1 MWSDIVIHLGQ
12 FPNAVLTGKDR
23 EGYPFSIRCK
33 PQVDEGR
40 QVLHIPPFEQGF
52 IQEGPAG
59 LLYHSHNEALWDLKA
74 VQILGRLQQAE
85 GKWVFYPE
93 RFIAGAGLQ
102 GPVDQMRQLFKAR
115 ADAKRYLEKRGLPRP
130 KVRWDEIEELKAE
143 IKNSKG

>member
-1 MWSDIVIHLGQ
+1 MWSDIVKQLGQ

-23 EGYPFSIRCK
+23 NGYPFSIRCT
-33 PQVDEGR
+33 PQVDEDQ
-40 QVLHIPPFEQGF
+40 QVLIVPPFSEEH

-59 LLYHSHNEALWDLKA
+59 LLYHSHNEALWDLKS
-74 VQILGRLQQAE
+74 VQILGELRQTE

-102 GPVDQMRQLFKAR
+102 GPLDQMRQLFKAR
-115 ADAKRYLEKRGLPRP
+115 ADAQRYLEKRGLLRP
-130 KVRWDEIEELKAE
+130 KVRWDEIEALKAE